1 MLASVI
7 LYRMSS
13 RRAFLATT
21 GLGALAPLALASK
34 ASAQDWSDA
43 EKANVKLVNDFCAS
57 WSTRDLKQVFPRF
70 ADQGVYR
77 MSETT
82 PAVTGHAGIIE
93 RLGSWMQSSD
103 RITFE
108 VLETFAT
115 GPIVINHRIDT
126 FASKTRPLTW
136 EGVGVFFI
144 KDGKIQ
150 EWQDYTIRVT
160 RPGQ

>member
-1 MLASVI
+1 M
-7 LYRMSS
+7 
-13 RRAFLATT
+13 RRRSFLTT
-21 GLGALAPLALASK
+21 AGLGALTPLALASN
-34 ASAQDWSDA
+34 ASAAEWSDA

-70 ADQGVYR
+70 ADAGVYR

-82 PAVTGHAGIIE
+82 PPVTGHAGITE

-103 RITFE
+103 RITFD
-108 VLETFAT
+108 VLETFAK
-115 GPIVINHRIDT
+115 GPIVINHRIDI

-136 EGVGVFFI
+136 EGVGVFFV
-144 KDGKIQ
+144 KDGKIH
-150 EWQDYTIRVT
+150 EWSDYTIKVT